1 MSKESILAK
10 QRASQAEID
19 AILNDRALTFESFR
33 EHLRTFVLLKYAL
46 EPSDFEQTDNLSELA
61 QISLSRAL
69 KVSKDLVA
77 DYEAG
82 ENCEGATSSDVKRTL
97 LLVKIQKSLSVSL
110 SLEELMQ
117 IETLDDVVRLVWP
130 HLSRRT
136 IDQQQD
142 DIVEDFLT
150 IGDPLSQ
157 YEYLIEFATALPAL
171 DDALKTEEHL
181 VKDCQSQAWLVME
194 NRGGALSLA
203 ADSDTLIVRGV
214 LELLIEL
221 LDGRPLC
228 DVAAAEIYFPQKAE
242 LMTTFSASRRQ
253 GIASIIAQIQGFARV
268 ECARVA
274 GAGERGTDSRLESV
288 RADCAAGRR

>member
-10 QRASQAEID
+10 QRAAQAQID
-19 AILNDRALTFESFR
+19 AILNDRALTFEAFR

-61 QISLSRAL
+61 QISLARAI
-69 KVSKDLVA
+69 KISKDLVA

-110 SLEELMQ
+110 TLQELME
-117 IETLDDVVRLVWP
+117 IETLDDVARLVWP
-130 HLSRRT
+130 HLSRCT
-136 IDQQQD
+136 IAQQQD
-142 DIVEDFLT
+142 TIIEDFLT

-157 YEYLIEFATALPAL
+157 YEYLIEFAAALPAL
-171 DDALKTEEHL
+171 DETLKTDDHL
-181 VKDCQSQAWLVME
+181 VKDCQSQAWLVLE
-194 NRGGALSLA
+194 NRDGALSLQ

-221 LDGRPLC
+221 LDGRPLAA
-228 DVAAAEIYFPQKAE
+228 VADAVIDFPEKAQI
-242 LMTTFSASRRQ
+242 MTTFSASRRQ
-253 GIASIIAQIQGFARV
+253 GVASMVKQIQGFARQ
-268 ECARVA
+268 ECGR
-274 GAGERGTDSRLESV
+274 GE
-288 RADCAAGRR
+288 